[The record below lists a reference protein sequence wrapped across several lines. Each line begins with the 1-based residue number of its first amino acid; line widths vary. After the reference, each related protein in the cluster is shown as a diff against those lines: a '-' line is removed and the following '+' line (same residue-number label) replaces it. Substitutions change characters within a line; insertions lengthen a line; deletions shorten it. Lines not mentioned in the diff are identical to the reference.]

1 MMSARTAF
9 TALLCLGAGFLLWQT
24 LGLGR
29 AARLAPL
36 WVIVPT
42 LGLLLVQL
50 VLDLCPRWAARL
62 PQARALDAPA
72 PSGEVVTGHRR
83 ERREAATLA
92 WLAGLAATIQ
102 LVDVVLAIPLFL
114 FAYLVSR
121 SREPWWRAAAVA
133 LAAFTALRLAFPN
146 RLGSGL
152 ITDWLSLRFPSHWF

>member
-24 LGLGR
+24 LDLGK

-36 WVIVPT
+36 WVVVPT
-42 LGLLLVQL
+42 FGLLLVQL

-62 PQARALDAPA
+62 PQARALDTPLASA
-72 PSGEVVTGHRR
+72 EAGTGHGR

-92 WLAGLAATIQ
+92 WLAGLAAMIQ
-102 LVDVVLAIPLFL
+102 FVDVVLAIPLFL
-114 FAYLVSR
+114 FAYLATR

-133 LAAFTALRLAFPN
+133 VVAFTALRLGFPN

-152 ITDWLSLRFPSHWF
+152 IPDWLSLRLPSDWF